1 MPQTPHIAGS
11 QPLLYERDLLDIH
24 SAVAG
29 HGAVLVSM
37 VATTKDRN
45 PTRCLLISSNPNGRP
60 LSTGKMFSCL
70 LFGFDCHT
78 HVEYLIEWVGW
89 LFAYL
94 VGSAVGGPI
103 LFPVFLSKIDVLLR
117 VTTTCL
123 CQAIETEIKKFL
135 APSETGPQFF
145 LFTDRLFNFFF
156 FVNIQCPVRGAKAF
170 NNLRLAFSLMH
181 NRAGDMLN
189 SIKWGLFV

>member
-1 MPQTPHIAGS
+1 MG
-11 QPLLYERDLLDIH
+11 
-24 SAVAG
+24 
-29 HGAVLVSM
+29 
-37 VATTKDRN
+37 
-45 PTRCLLISSNPNGRP
+45 
-60 LSTGKMFSCL
+60 
-70 LFGFDCHT
+70 
-78 HVEYLIEWVGW
+78 GW

-156 FVNIQCPVRGAKAF
+156 CKYSMSGSRRQSVQQFA
-170 NNLRLAFSLMH
+170 
-181 NRAGDMLN
+181 AGIFIN
-189 SIKWGLFV
+189 A